1 MLSLELAV
9 TNQVRNFGV
18 FTQFSTVQHVVT
30 TQKSITR
37 KDIVGK
43 TNHSYATAH
52 NWALLVFCRSKK
64 EWEVT
69 EYAQAMKPPQMP
81 RFLGGVILV
90 IDDSCSLS
98 NFFLLQMIISRYS
111 VSISKVFIESMIRI
125 L

>member
-1 MLSLELAV
+1 MLYS
-9 TNQVRNFGV
+9 
-18 FTQFSTVQHVVT
+18 STCGDNPEVNH
-30 TQKSITR
+30 QKGYCWQDR
-37 KDIVGK
+37 
-43 TNHSYATAH
+43 NHSYATVH

-69 EYAQAMKPPQMP
+69 EYAQAMKPSQMP
-81 RFLGGVILV
+81 RFFGGVILV

-111 VSISKVFIESMIRI
+111 VSISNVFIESLIRI